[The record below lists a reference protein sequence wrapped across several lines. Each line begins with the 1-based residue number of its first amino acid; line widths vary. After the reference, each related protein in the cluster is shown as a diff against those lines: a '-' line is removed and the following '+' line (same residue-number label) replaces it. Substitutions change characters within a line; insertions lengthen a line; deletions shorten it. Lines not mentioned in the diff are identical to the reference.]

1 MRLDIIS
8 IYELSFLKSFN
19 DLKNAINQFEMKFSG
34 YLGGYS
40 ALPGGMCEAYRG
52 ILLTSIKT

>member
-19 DLKNAINQFEMKFSG
+19 DLKNAINQLEMKFSG
-34 YLGGYS
+34 CLRGYS

-52 ILLTSIKT
+52 ILLT